1 MRIVP
6 GSSAPQLRCTVAP
19 MTNDSATMSHVK
31 RPQASVWRLA
41 ARQVWRDFS
50 AGELKLLLWAVV
62 LAVGALTAVGFFAD
76 RMRSGLVRDAA
87 QLLGGDAVVLA
98 DKPLPP
104 AFTQAALERGLA
116 VGQAANFPSM
126 ARAGAAQG
134 GAAKL
139 AAVKAVD
146 AAYPLRGTIAV
157 KFGETAP
164 VQALKQAPA
173 VGTVWIDPSLA

>member
-1 MRIVP
+1 
-6 GSSAPQLRCTVAP
+6 
-19 MTNDSATMSHVK
+19 MTNDSATK

-41 ARQVWRDFS
+41 GRQVWRDFI
-50 AGELKLLLWAVV
+50 AGELKLLLWAVI
-62 LAVGALTAVGFFAD
+62 LAVGALSAVGLFAD

-87 QLLGGDAVVLA
+87 QLLGGDAIVQS

-104 AFTQAALERGLA
+104 AFAQAALDRGLL
-116 VGQAANFPSM
+116 VGRAANFPSM

-146 AAYPLRGTIAV
+146 AAYPLRGSISV
-157 KFGETAP
+157 KFGEAAP
-164 VQALKQAPA
+164 VQAARSRRRASPT
-173 VGTVWIDPSLA
+173 GPRPE

>member
-1 MRIVP
+1 
-6 GSSAPQLRCTVAP
+6 
-19 MTNDSATMSHVK
+19 MTNDSALTGIRN

-41 ARQVWRDFS
+41 GRQVWRDLV

-87 QLLGGDAVVLA
+87 QLLGGDAVVLG
-98 DKPLPP
+98 DKPLAP
-104 AFTQAALERGLA
+104 AFQEEALRRGFV

-126 ARAGAAQG
+126 ARAGEAQG

-146 AAYPLRGTIAV
+146 AEYPLRGKIDV
-157 KFGETAP
+157 RFGEAAP
-164 VQALKQAPA
+164 VQ
-173 VGTVWIDPSLA
+173 SLR

>member
-1 MRIVP
+1 
-6 GSSAPQLRCTVAP
+6 
-19 MTNDSATMSHVK
+19 MTNSNAITHDPK

-41 ARQVWRDFS
+41 GRQVWRDLV

-76 RMRSGLVRDAA
+76 RMRSGLARDAA
-87 QLLGGDAVVLA
+87 QLLGGDAVVLG
-98 DKPLPP
+98 DKPLAP
-104 AFTQAALERGLA
+104 AFTQEALRRGFV

-146 AAYPLRGTIAV
+146 AAYPLRGTIDV
-157 KFGETAP
+157 KFGEAAP
-164 VQALKQAPA
+164 VQ
-173 VGTVWIDPSLA
+173 